1 MGKIRIYELARELNM
16 TNTELVD
23 RLHEIEYPVKSHMSS
38 VDESDLP
45 DIKAKLSGK
54 KKAAKLEEK
63 RIKPTVIRRRR
74 VKTVKKPKIIE
85 DPSQPKVVVEEVPT
99 LAAEETTDKEPKVGE
114 ETKPV
119 LKDAMPQGT
128 AAEAPE
134 DAVVSDEAVAESVEK
149 AAPEAKKPEPVKPV
163 KKKKKDT
170 AAKIIKP
177 PPPPKETDPAE
188 VKKAPAK
195 PKRPVRKPIAAKPA
209 PPAQE
214 PSLKDKKKKG
224 RKKTEPVEPD
234 RKFFKKK
241 ISFRKK
247 EVVEGKD
254 LYSGRSKRLRKGK
267 RGPRSKMDKGLK
279 PQITTPKA
287 IKRRI
292 KIDDT
297 IILAELAKRMGIKAN
312 EMIAKLMSLGVMAT
326 VNQTIDFDTA
336 VLVSTEFGY
345 ELEKASFEEDNLLKA
360 VEDDP
365 KNLTG
370 RPPVVTIMGH
380 VDHGKTSLLDVIRKT
395 RVTELEAGGITQHI
409 GAYNVTTPKG
419 QVVFLDTPGHEAFS
433 AMRSRGAK
441 ITDIVILVVAADDGV
456 MPQTIEAIN
465 HSKAAG
471 VPIIVAVNK
480 IDKDN
485 ADPERVLRELS
496 ENGLVTEEWG
506 GDTIF
511 VKVSAKENIGIDDL
525 LEMVLLQT
533 EMLELKA
540 NANKLA
546 RGHVVEAKLDAG
558 RGPVATVLIQEG
570 TLHAG
575 DSVVC
580 GIHYGKLRALLND
593 LGQQVSSAGP
603 SLPVEVIGLSGV
615 PSAGD
620 ELVSVTDEKDARQIS
635 QHRVR
640 KQRSVDLAKTSRLSL
655 DGLFEKMKTGEVKD
669 LNLILK
675 GDVHGSIEALKDSL
689 SNLSNDEV
697 NINIVHG
704 ATGTIT
710 ESDISLAAV
719 SNAIIVG
726 FNVRSSPKVQEM
738 ANEEQVDIRY
748 HNVIYDVIKE
758 IQDAILGLMS
768 STFKDK
774 TQGWAEIRD
783 VFHIP
788 KIGTI
793 AGSYV
798 TEGNF
803 ERGKLVRL
811 LRDGVVIYEG
821 KLSSLRRFKDD
832 VKEVQNGYECGIGI
846 ENFNDLKIGDTLEC
860 YYTEEIKPELD

>member
-38 VDESDLP
+38 IDESDLP
-45 DIKAKLSGK
+45 DVKAKLSGK

-85 DPSQPKVVVEEVPT
+85 DLSQPEMVVEEAPT
-99 LAAEETTDKEPKVGE
+99 IAAEETTDKEPKIE
-114 ETKPV
+114 EATKPV
-119 LKDAMPQGT
+119 LKEEIPQET
-128 AAEAPE
+128 AAEVSE
-134 DAVVSDEAVAESVEK
+134 DTVIPDEAVAESVEK
-149 AAPEAKKPEPVKPV
+149 EAPETKKPESGKPV

-170 AAKIIKP
+170 PAKIIKP
-177 PPPPKETDPAE
+177 APPPKETDPAE
-188 VKKAPAK
+188 IKKTPAK
-195 PKRPVRKPIAAKPA
+195 PKRPVRKAVAAKPA

-214 PSLKDKKKKG
+214 PSLKGKKKKG
-224 RKKTEPVEPD
+224 HKKTEPVEPD

-247 EVVEGKD
+247 EVIEGKD
-254 LYSGRSKRLRKGK
+254 LYSGRSKRLRRGKKGPK
-267 RGPRSKMDKGLK
+267 SKMDKGLK

-365 KNLTG
+365 KNLTE

-380 VDHGKTSLLDVIRKT
+380 VDHGKTSLLDVIRET
-395 RVTELEAGGITQHI
+395 RITELEAGGITQHI

-441 ITDIVILVVAADDGV
+441 VTDIVVLVVAADDGV

-511 VKVSAKENIGIDDL
+511 VKVSAKKNIGIDDL
-525 LEMVLLQT
+525 LEMILLQT

-570 TLHAG
+570 TLRAG

-689 SNLSNDEV
+689 SSLSNDEV

-758 IQDAILGLMS
+758 IRDAMLGLMS
-768 STFKDK
+768 STFEDR

-846 ENFNDLKIGDTLEC
+846 ENFNDIKIGDNLEC

>member
-38 VDESDLP
+38 IDESDLP
-45 DIKAKLSGK
+45 DVKAKLSGK

-85 DPSQPKVVVEEVPT
+85 DLSQPEMVVEEAPT
-99 LAAEETTDKEPKVGE
+99 IAAEETTDKEPKIE
-114 ETKPV
+114 EATKPV
-119 LKDAMPQGT
+119 LKEEIPQET
-128 AAEAPE
+128 AAEVPE
-134 DAVVSDEAVAESVEK
+134 DTVIPDEAVAESVEK
-149 AAPEAKKPEPVKPV
+149 EAPETKKPESGKPV

-170 AAKIIKP
+170 PAKIIKP
-177 PPPPKETDPAE
+177 APPPKETDPAE
-188 VKKAPAK
+188 IKKTPAK
-195 PKRPVRKPIAAKPA
+195 PKRPVRKAVAAKPA

-214 PSLKDKKKKG
+214 PSLKGKKKKG
-224 RKKTEPVEPD
+224 HKKTEPVEPD

-247 EVVEGKD
+247 EVIEGKD
-254 LYSGRSKRLRKGK
+254 LYSGRSKRLRRGKKGPK
-267 RGPRSKMDKGLK
+267 SKMDKGLK

-365 KNLTG
+365 KNLTE

-395 RVTELEAGGITQHI
+395 RITELEAGGITQHI

-441 ITDIVILVVAADDGV
+441 ITDIVVLVVAADDGV

-511 VKVSAKENIGIDDL
+511 VKVSAKENTGIDDL
-525 LEMVLLQT
+525 LEMIILQT

-570 TLHAG
+570 TLRAG

-603 SLPVEVIGLSGV
+603 SLPIEVIGLSGV

-689 SNLSNDEV
+689 SSLSNDEV

-758 IQDAILGLMS
+758 IRDAMLGLMS
-768 STFKDK
+768 STFEDR

-803 ERGKLVRL
+803 QRGKLVRL

-846 ENFNDLKIGDTLEC
+846 ENFNDIKIGDNLEC